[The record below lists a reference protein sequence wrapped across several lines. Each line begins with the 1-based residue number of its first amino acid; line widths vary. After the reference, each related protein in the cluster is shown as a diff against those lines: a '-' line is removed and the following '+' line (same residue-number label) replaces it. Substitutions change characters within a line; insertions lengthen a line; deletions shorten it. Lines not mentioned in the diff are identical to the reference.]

1 MTKYLVLY
9 MSSATAGDQMGAD
22 PADAEAAMGEWM
34 NWFGKVGSAMVDG
47 GNPLAQVAELPA
59 LGGDSGR
66 HVGGYSILEADSQK
80 DVEALLD
87 GHPHYHAP
95 GASIAVLEFV
105 PIPGM

>member
-9 MSSATAGDQMGAD
+9 MSSATAGEQMGGD
-22 PADAEAAMGEWM
+22 PEAGMAAWM

-47 GNPLAQVAELPA
+47 GSPLAQVAELPT

-66 HVGGYSILEADSQK
+66 HVGGYSILQADSQK

-87 GHPHYHAP
+87 GHPHYDAP
-95 GASIAVLEFV
+95 GASIVVLEFL
-105 PIPGM
+105 PMPGM